1 MEDSSLSYPTF
12 LPTNSSNHHNRGV
25 GGSWGGQVSIH
36 RDTPVIKSKICPCPC
51 LPSSH
56 CLAISGAQGCG
67 YGNGYLWEN
76 RLKEESGI
84 CYRPF
89 GEDVLGLRADL
100 RADTPPW
107 LHGRPHYVE
116 RGLPRGRPEWDP
128 GHWTELPSSKGDT
141 AHMTNLSLLLGHSG
155 VTVLPLGRTS
165 LSQLS
170 KTARLPNRMLFA
182 NL

>member
-1 MEDSSLSYPTF
+1 M
-12 LPTNSSNHHNRGV
+12 
-25 GGSWGGQVSIH
+25 SIH

-76 RLKEESGI
+76 RLEEESGI

-100 RADTPPW
+100 RADTSPW
-107 LHGRPHYVE
+107 LHGHPHYVE
-116 RGLPRGRPEWDP
+116 RGLPRGRPEWGP
-128 GHWTELPSSKGDT
+128 GHLTELPSSKGDT
-141 AHMTNLSLLLGHSG
+141 ARMTNLSLLLGHSG

-182 NL
+182 NS